1 MNDSGEE
8 KTWSNQQ
15 QVKNLENDKLG
26 NVDFWDIYQNFLRD
40 KKVILQ
46 E

>member
-1 MNDSGEE
+1 MSYAEVARNRKEVKVNDSGEE

-26 NVDFWDIYQNFLRD
+26 NVDF
-40 KKVILQ
+40 
-46 E
+46 